1 MALGFNLIEA
11 VIAQLEG
18 NSAVAGLFGDTWV
31 AEWSDAQND
40 AAGNVAKFF
49 ADLVDQVPA
58 PYCLIEEV
66 GESYQFM
73 TRAGPPGMTQRNFI
87 ATGQMSFKI
96 FASGRG
102 ESRHLGF
109 AVAQALNDAPLNWPA
124 ENDTMEFRMGR
135 SMFLPMTEP
144 SGPNTAIL
152 FCRVFVFD
160 YVYSAS
166 LEIFS

>member
-18 NSAVAGLFGDTWV
+18 NGAVTGLFGDTWNQ
-31 AEWSDAQND
+31 ATQS
-40 AAGNVAKFF
+40 GTAKFF

-73 TRAGPPGMTQRNFI
+73 TRAGPPGMVQRNFI

-96 FASGRG
+96 FTEDRG
-102 ESRHLGF
+102 DARFLGF
-109 AVAQALNDAPLNWPA
+109 AVAQALNDAPLSWPA

-135 SMFLPMTEP
+135 SMFLPMTDP